1 MLLLQLHRNPQIP
14 ARLFFKEAFFMTA
27 SMNASNE
34 AKRFYITTPIY
45 YPSANLHI
53 GHAYCTV
60 MADTMTR
67 YKRMQ
72 GYETYFLTGSD
83 EHGQKIERVAKAEG
97 VTPIEYT
104 DKIVATFQAL
114 WERLLISNDD
124 FIRTTQP
131 RHMEVV
137 QKIFTTIYEKGDI
150 YKSEYEGHYCTPC
163 ETFFTERQ
171 LEDGNCPDCGRP
183 TELIKEESYFFKMS
197 KYQDQ
202 LLQYIEDH
210 PDFIQPVA
218 RRNEMINFIKQG
230 LEDLC
235 ISRTTFDWGIPVP
248 INEKHVIYVWFDAL
262 TNYISALGYG
272 TDNDELYQKFW
283 PANIH
288 LVGKDIAR
296 FHAIIWPCIL
306 MAADLPLPKQV
317 FGHGWVL
324 LNSGKMSKSK
334 GNVVDPNVLLDKYGV
349 DAIRYFLLREIST
362 GSDGYYSEE
371 ALVNRI
377 NIDLANDYGNLV
389 SRSVAMIDK
398 YFDGIVPAPA
408 DTPASEFDAELKAL
422 AETVG
427 VDAAEY
433 LEKMDFPNALASI
446 WKLISRANKYIDETA
461 PWVLAKDESKKAAL
475 GTVMY
480 NLMECIR
487 MSTILLAPFM
497 PLVPGKVAEQTGQTL
512 EGRTWAD
519 GCTWGNVETGVKVN
533 KKEAIF
539 PRIDPKS
546 LDLPKEEVKAE
557 APKVE
562 AKKEPKQD
570 APKEETPAEA
580 KAEITYDDF
589 AKLDLR
595 VVEVLE
601 CSKVEKADKLL
612 QFKLKMG
619 DEIRTVVSG
628 IAKFYESPEELVGKK
643 LVLVANLA
651 PKKIRGIVSHGMLLS
666 AATDDDSLLQVLQVT
681 HEDIPS
687 GATVC

>member
-1 MLLLQLHRNPQIP
+1 MP
-14 ARLFFKEAFFMTA
+14 EST
-27 SMNASNE
+27 NE
-34 AKRFYITTPIY
+34 PKRFYITTPIY

-248 INEKHVIYVWFDAL
+248 INDKHVIYVWFDAL

-562 AKKEPKQD
+562 AKKEPKQE

>member
-1 MLLLQLHRNPQIP
+1 MP
-14 ARLFFKEAFFMTA
+14 EST
-27 SMNASNE
+27 NE
-34 AKRFYITTPIY
+34 PKRFYITTPIY

-137 QKIFTTIYEKGDI
+137 QKIFQTIYEKGDI

-171 LEDGNCPDCGRP
+171 LVDGNCPDCGRP

-202 LLQYIEDH
+202 LLQYIDEH

-248 INEKHVIYVWFDAL
+248 INDKHVIYVWFDAL

-272 TDNDELYQKFW
+272 TDNDDLYQKFW
-283 PANIH
+283 PADIH

-408 DTPASEFDAELKAL
+408 VAPASEFDAELKAL

-427 VDAAEY
+427 VDAAAY

-446 WKLISRANKYIDETA
+446 WRLISRANKYIDETA
-461 PWVLAKDESKKAAL
+461 PWVLAKDENKKADL
-475 GTVMY
+475 GTVLY

-497 PLVPGKVAEQTGQTL
+497 PLVPGKVAEQTGQQL

-519 GCTWGNVETGVKVN
+519 GCTWGNVETGVKVC

-546 LDLPKEEVKAE
+546 LDLPKEEVKTE
-557 APKVE
+557 APKAE
-562 AKKEPKQD
+562 AKKETK
-570 APKEETPAEA
+570 KEEKTEA
-580 KAEITYDDF
+580 KQEEPVEGKAEITYDDF

-651 PKKIRGIVSHGMLLS
+651 PKKIRGIMSHGMLLS

>member
-1 MLLLQLHRNPQIP
+1 
-14 ARLFFKEAFFMTA
+14 MTESA
-27 SMNASNE
+27 E

-104 DKIVATFQAL
+104 DKIVATFQVL

-137 QKIFTTIYEKGDI
+137 QKIFQTIYDKGDI

-171 LEDGNCPDCGRP
+171 LVDGNCPDCGRP

-248 INEKHVIYVWFDAL
+248 INDKHVIYVWFDAL
-262 TNYISALGYG
+262 TNYISALGYMSE
-272 TDNDELYQKFW
+272 NDELFQKFW
-283 PANIH
+283 PADIH

-306 MAADLPLPKQV
+306 MAADLPLPKQI

-398 YFDGIVPAPA
+398 YFEGIVPAPA
-408 DTPASEFDAELKAL
+408 AAPASEFDADLKAL
-422 AETVG
+422 AESVG
-427 VDAAEY
+427 NEAAAY

-461 PWVLAKDESKKAAL
+461 PWVLAKDESKKADL
-475 GTVMY
+475 GTVLY

-487 MSTILLAPFM
+487 ISTILLTPFM

-519 GCTWGNVETGVKVN
+519 GCTWGNVETGVKVC

-546 LDLPKEEVKAE
+546 LDLPKENAKAEQPAKESKKEAKQEVKKEE
-557 APKVE
+557 AP
-562 AKKEPKQD
+562 A
-570 APKEETPAEA
+570 AEG

-628 IAKFYESPEELVGKK
+628 IAKFYENPEALIGKK

-687 GATVC
+687 GSTVC

>member
-1 MLLLQLHRNPQIP
+1 MP
-14 ARLFFKEAFFMTA
+14 EST
-27 SMNASNE
+27 NE
-34 AKRFYITTPIY
+34 PKRFYITTPIY

-171 LEDGNCPDCGRP
+171 LEDGNCPDGGRP

-546 LDLPKEEVKAE
+546 LDLPKEDVKAE

-562 AKKEPKQD
+562 AKKEPKQE

-666 AATDDDSLLQVLQVT
+666 AATNDDSLLQVLQVT

>member
-1 MLLLQLHRNPQIP
+1 MP
-14 ARLFFKEAFFMTA
+14 EST
-27 SMNASNE
+27 NE
-34 AKRFYITTPIY
+34 PKRFYITTPIY

-137 QKIFTTIYEKGDI
+137 QKIFQTIYEKGDI

-171 LEDGNCPDCGRP
+171 LVEGNCPDCGRP

-248 INEKHVIYVWFDAL
+248 INDKHVIYVWFDAL

-272 TDNDELYQKFW
+272 TDNDDLYQKFW
-283 PANIH
+283 PADIH

-408 DTPASEFDAELKAL
+408 AAPASEFDAELKTL

-427 VDAAEY
+427 IDAATY

-446 WKLISRANKYIDETA
+446 WRLISRANKYIDETA
-461 PWVLAKDESKKAAL
+461 PWVLAKDESKKADL
-475 GTVMY
+475 GTVLY

-497 PLVPGKVAEQTGQTL
+497 PLVPGKVAEQTGQHL
-512 EGRTWAD
+512 EGCTWAD
-519 GCTWGNVETGVKVN
+519 GCTWGNVETGVKVC

-557 APKVE
+557 APKAE
-562 AKKEPKQD
+562 AKKETK
-570 APKEETPAEA
+570 KEEKPEETAEG

-651 PKKIRGIVSHGMLLS
+651 PKKIRGIMSHGMLLS

>member
-1 MLLLQLHRNPQIP
+1 
-14 ARLFFKEAFFMTA
+14 
-27 SMNASNE
+27 
-34 AKRFYITTPIY
+34 
-45 YPSANLHI
+45 
-53 GHAYCTV
+53 
-60 MADTMTR
+60 
-67 YKRMQ
+67 
-72 GYETYFLTGSD
+72 
-83 EHGQKIERVAKAEG
+83 
-97 VTPIEYT
+97 
-104 DKIVATFQAL
+104 
-114 WERLLISNDD
+114 
-124 FIRTTQP
+124 
-131 RHMEVV
+131 MEVV

>member
-1 MLLLQLHRNPQIP
+1 
-14 ARLFFKEAFFMTA
+14 MTA
-27 SMNASNE
+27 SMNTADE

-137 QKIFTTIYEKGDI
+137 QKIFQTIYEKGDI

-171 LEDGNCPDCGRP
+171 LVDGNCPDCGRP
-183 TELIKEESYFFKMS
+183 VELIKEESYFFKMS

-248 INEKHVIYVWFDAL
+248 INDKHVIYVWFDAL
-262 TNYISALGYG
+262 TNYISALGYMSE
-272 TDNDELYQKFW
+272 NDELFQKFW
-283 PANIH
+283 PADIH

-398 YFDGIVPAPA
+398 YFEGIVPAPA
-408 DTPASEFDAELKAL
+408 AEAASEFDADLKAL

-427 VDAAEY
+427 NDAAAY

-461 PWVLAKDESKKAAL
+461 PWVLAKDENKKAEL
-475 GTVMY
+475 GTVLY

-487 MSTILLAPFM
+487 ISTILLTPFM
-497 PLVPGKVAEQTGQTL
+497 PLVPGKVAEQTGQQL

-519 GCTWGNVETGVKVN
+519 GCTWGNVETGVKVC
-533 KKEAIF
+533 KKDAIF
-539 PRIDPKS
+539 PRIDPKT
-546 LDLPKEEVKAE
+546 LDLPKEEAKAE
-557 APKVE
+557 KPAKESKKEVKQE
-562 AKKEPKQD
+562 AKKEE
-570 APKEETPAEA
+570 APASEG

-628 IAKFYESPEELVGKK
+628 IAKFYENPEALIGKK

-687 GATVC
+687 GSTVC

>member
-1 MLLLQLHRNPQIP
+1 MS
-14 ARLFFKEAFFMTA
+14 ETA
-27 SMNASNE
+27 NE
-34 AKRFYITTPIY
+34 TKRFYITTPIY

-114 WERLLISNDD
+114 WKRLLISNDD

-137 QKIFTTIYEKGDI
+137 QKIFQTIYDKGDI
-150 YKSEYEGHYCTPC
+150 YKSEYEGYYCTPC

-171 LEDGNCPDCGRP
+171 LVDGNCPDCGRP
-183 TELIKEESYFFKMS
+183 TELLKEESYFFKMS

-248 INEKHVIYVWFDAL
+248 INDKHVIYVWFDAL

-272 TDNDELYQKFW
+272 TEDDSLYQKFW
-283 PANIH
+283 PADIH

-306 MAADLPLPKQV
+306 MAADLPLPKQI

-377 NIDLANDYGNLV
+377 NVDLANDYGNLI

-408 DTPASEFDAELKAL
+408 NTPASAFDAELKAL

-427 VDAAEY
+427 IEAAAY

-461 PWVLAKDESKKAAL
+461 PWLLAKDENKKADL
-475 GTVMY
+475 GTVLY

-512 EGRTWAD
+512 EGCTWAD
-519 GCTWGNVETGVKVN
+519 GCTWGNVETGVKVC
-533 KKEAIF
+533 KKDAIF

-546 LDLPKEEVKAE
+546 LDLPKEEKNTESNYENKNEQKATTT
-557 APKVE
+557 
-562 AKKEPKQD
+562 
-570 APKEETPAEA
+570 ET

-601 CSKVEKADKLL
+601 CSKVENADKLL

-628 IAKFYESPEELVGKK
+628 IAKFYEKPEDLIGQK

-651 PKKIRGIVSHGMLLS
+651 PKKIRGIISHGMLLS

-681 HEDIPS
+681 HDEIPS

>member
-1 MLLLQLHRNPQIP
+1 MP
-14 ARLFFKEAFFMTA
+14 EST
-27 SMNASNE
+27 NE
-34 AKRFYITTPIY
+34 PKRFYITTPIY

-137 QKIFTTIYEKGDI
+137 QKIFQTIYEKGDI

-171 LEDGNCPDCGRP
+171 LVDGNCPDCGRP

-202 LLQYIEDH
+202 LLQYIDEH

-248 INEKHVIYVWFDAL
+248 INDKHVIYVWFDAL

-272 TDNDELYQKFW
+272 TDNDDLYQKFW
-283 PANIH
+283 PADIH

-398 YFDGIVPAPA
+398 YFNGIVPTPA
-408 DTPASEFDAELKAL
+408 ATPASEFDAELKAL

-427 VDAAEY
+427 VDAAAY

-446 WKLISRANKYIDETA
+446 WRLISRANKYIDETA
-461 PWVLAKDESKKAAL
+461 PWVLAKDENKKADL
-475 GTVMY
+475 GTVLY

-497 PLVPGKVAEQTGQTL
+497 PLVPGKVAEQTGQQL

-519 GCTWGNVETGVKVN
+519 GCTWGNVETGVKVC

-546 LDLPKEEVKAE
+546 LDLPKEEVKTE
-557 APKVE
+557 APKAE
-562 AKKEPKQD
+562 AKKETK
-570 APKEETPAEA
+570 KEEKTEAKQEEPAEG

-651 PKKIRGIVSHGMLLS
+651 PKKIRGIMSHGMLLS

>member
-1 MLLLQLHRNPQIP
+1 MP
-14 ARLFFKEAFFMTA
+14 EST
-27 SMNASNE
+27 NE
-34 AKRFYITTPIY
+34 PKRFYITTPIY

-533 KKEAIF
+533 KKDAIF

-562 AKKEPKQD
+562 AKKEPKQE

>member
-1 MLLLQLHRNPQIP
+1 MP
-14 ARLFFKEAFFMTA
+14 EST
-27 SMNASNE
+27 NE
-34 AKRFYITTPIY
+34 PKRFYITTPIY

-371 ALVNRI
+371 VLVNRI

-546 LDLPKEEVKAE
+546 LDLPKEDVKAE
-557 APKVE
+557 STKVE
-562 AKKEPKQD
+562 AKKEPKQE

-666 AATDDDSLLQVLQVT
+666 AATNDDSLLQVLQVT

>member
-1 MLLLQLHRNPQIP
+1 MP
-14 ARLFFKEAFFMTA
+14 EST
-27 SMNASNE
+27 NE
-34 AKRFYITTPIY
+34 PKRFYITTPIY

-137 QKIFTTIYEKGDI
+137 QKIFQTIYEKGDI

-171 LEDGNCPDCGRP
+171 LVEGNCPDCGRP

-248 INEKHVIYVWFDAL
+248 INDKHVIYVWFDAL

-272 TDNDELYQKFW
+272 TDNDDLYQKFW
-283 PANIH
+283 PADIH

-408 DTPASEFDAELKAL
+408 AAPASEFDAELKTL

-427 VDAAEY
+427 VDAAAY

-446 WKLISRANKYIDETA
+446 WRLISRANKYIDETA
-461 PWVLAKDESKKAAL
+461 PWVLAKDESKKADL
-475 GTVMY
+475 GTVLY

-497 PLVPGKVAEQTGQTL
+497 PLVPGKVAEQTGQHL
-512 EGRTWAD
+512 EGCTWAD
-519 GCTWGNVETGVKVN
+519 GCTWGNVETGVKVC

-557 APKVE
+557 APKAE
-562 AKKEPKQD
+562 AKKETK
-570 APKEETPAEA
+570 KEEKPEETAEG

-628 IAKFYESPEELVGKK
+628 IAKFYENPEELVGKK

-681 HEDIPS
+681 HDDIPS

>member
-1 MLLLQLHRNPQIP
+1 MPESIQEP
-14 ARLFFKEAFFMTA
+14 
-27 SMNASNE
+27 
-34 AKRFYITTPIY
+34 KRFYITTPIY

-171 LEDGNCPDCGRP
+171 LQEGNCPDCGRP

-202 LLQYIEDH
+202 LLQYIEDN

-272 TDNDELYQKFW
+272 TDNDDLYQKFW

-306 MAADLPLPKQV
+306 MAADLPLPKQI

-362 GSDGYYSEE
+362 GADGYYSEE

-408 DTPASEFDAELKAL
+408 SEPASEFDADLKAL

-427 VDAAEY
+427 VDAAAY

-475 GTVMY
+475 GTVLY

-497 PLVPGKVAEQTGQTL
+497 PLVPGKVAEQTGQQL
-512 EGRTWAD
+512 EGRTWAE
-519 GCTWGNVETGVKVN
+519 GCTWGNVETGVKVC
-533 KKEAIF
+533 KKDAIF

-557 APKVE
+557 APKAE
-562 AKKEPKQD
+562 AKKEEKPAE
-570 APKEETPAEA
+570 APVVEA

-687 GATVC
+687 GSTVC

>member
-1 MLLLQLHRNPQIP
+1 
-14 ARLFFKEAFFMTA
+14 MTESA
-27 SMNASNE
+27 E
-34 AKRFYITTPIY
+34 TKRFYITTPIY

-137 QKIFTTIYEKGDI
+137 QKIFQTIYEKGDI

-171 LEDGNCPDCGRP
+171 LVDGNCPDCGRP
-183 TELIKEESYFFKMS
+183 TEVIKEESYFFKMS

-248 INEKHVIYVWFDAL
+248 INDKHVIYVWFDAL
-262 TNYISALGYG
+262 TNYISALGYT
-272 TDNDELYQKFW
+272 TDNDELFQKFW
-283 PANIH
+283 PADIH

-398 YFDGIVPAPA
+398 YFEGIVPAPA
-408 DTPASEFDAELKAL
+408 SSPASEFDADLKAL

-427 VDAAEY
+427 NDAAAY

-461 PWVLAKDESKKAAL
+461 PWVLAKDESKKADL
-475 GTVMY
+475 GTVLY

-487 MSTILLAPFM
+487 ISTILLTPFM
-497 PLVPGKVAEQTGQTL
+497 PLVPGKVSEQTGQHL

-519 GCTWGNVETGVKVN
+519 GCTWGNVETGVKVC

-539 PRIDPKS
+539 PRIDPKT
-546 LDLPKEEVKAE
+546 LDLPKEEAKADAPVK
-557 APKVE
+557 E
-562 AKKEPKQD
+562 AKKEAKQE
-570 APKEETPAEA
+570 AKKEDTPAAEG

-651 PKKIRGIVSHGMLLS
+651 PKKIRGIMSHGMLLS

>member
-1 MLLLQLHRNPQIP
+1 MTTEAQNP
-14 ARLFFKEAFFMTA
+14 
-27 SMNASNE
+27 
-34 AKRFYITTPIY
+34 KRFYITTPIY
-45 YPSANLHI
+45 YPSAKLHI

-83 EHGQKIERVAKAEG
+83 EHGQKIQRVAKAEG
-97 VTPIEYT
+97 VTPIQYT
-104 DKIVATFQAL
+104 DKIVASFQAL
-114 WERLLISNDD
+114 WKRLLISNDD

-131 RHMEVV
+131 RHMEIV
-137 QKIFTTIYEKGDI
+137 QQIFKKIYDQGDI
-150 YKSEYEGHYCTPC
+150 YKSEYEGYYCTPC

-197 KYQDQ
+197 KYQDR
-202 LLQYIEDH
+202 LLQYIEDN

-218 RRNEMINFIKQG
+218 RRNEMIQFIKQG
-230 LEDLC
+230 LDDLC

-248 INEKHVIYVWFDAL
+248 IDDKHVIYVWFDAL

-272 TDNDELYQKFW
+272 TDHDELFQKFW
-283 PANIH
+283 PADIH

-306 MAADLPLPKQV
+306 MAAGLPLPKQV

-362 GSDGYYSEE
+362 GADGYYSEE
-371 ALVNRI
+371 SLVNRI
-377 NIDLANDYGNLV
+377 NTDLANDFGNLV
-389 SRSVAMIDK
+389 SRSVAMVDK
-398 YFDGIVPAPA
+398 YFDGIIPAPA
-408 DTPASEFDAELKAL
+408 DTPASEFDADLKAL
-422 AETVG
+422 GESVG
-427 VDAAEY
+427 KEAAEY

-461 PWVLAKDESKKAAL
+461 PWILAKDESKKAVL
-475 GTVMY
+475 GTVLY
-480 NLMECIR
+480 NLIESIR
-487 MSTILLAPFM
+487 ISTILLAPFM
-497 PLVPGKVAEQTGQTL
+497 PLVPGKVSEQIGQNL
-512 EGRTWAD
+512 EGKTWED
-519 GCTWGNVETGVKVN
+519 GCTWGLTETGVKVC
-533 KKEAIF
+533 KKDAIF

-546 LDLPKEEVKAE
+546 LDLPKEKQE
-557 APKVE
+557 E
-562 AKKEPKQD
+562 AKDKKKD
-570 APKEETPAEA
+570 AKKAATAEDGPKEQ
-580 KAEITYDDF
+580 ITYDDF

-628 IAKFYESPEELVGKK
+628 IAKFYENPQDLVGKK

-666 AATDDDSLLQVLQVT
+666 AATDDDSLLEVLQVGK
-681 HEDIPS
+681 EDIPS
-687 GATVC
+687 GSTVC

>member
-1 MLLLQLHRNPQIP
+1 MP
-14 ARLFFKEAFFMTA
+14 EST
-27 SMNASNE
+27 NE
-34 AKRFYITTPIY
+34 PKRFYITTPIY

-461 PWVLAKDESKKAAL
+461 PWVLAKDESKKSAL

-480 NLMECIR
+480 NLMECIC

-546 LDLPKEEVKAE
+546 LDLPKEDVKAE
-557 APKVE
+557 ATKVE
-562 AKKEPKQD
+562 AKKEPKQE

>member
-1 MLLLQLHRNPQIP
+1 MP
-14 ARLFFKEAFFMTA
+14 EST
-27 SMNASNE
+27 NE
-34 AKRFYITTPIY
+34 PKRFYITTPIY

-137 QKIFTTIYEKGDI
+137 QKIFQTIYEKGDI

-171 LEDGNCPDCGRP
+171 LVDGNCPDCGRP

-202 LLQYIEDH
+202 LLQYIDEH

-248 INEKHVIYVWFDAL
+248 INDKHVIYVWFDAL

-272 TDNDELYQKFW
+272 TDNDDLYQKFW
-283 PANIH
+283 PADIH

-408 DTPASEFDAELKAL
+408 ATPASEFDAELKAL

-427 VDAAEY
+427 VDAAAY

-446 WKLISRANKYIDETA
+446 WRLISRANKYIDETA
-461 PWVLAKDESKKAAL
+461 PWVLAKDENKKADL
-475 GTVMY
+475 GTVLY

-497 PLVPGKVAEQTGQTL
+497 PLVPGKVAEQTGQQL

-519 GCTWGNVETGVKVN
+519 GCTWGNVETGVKVC

-546 LDLPKEEVKAE
+546 LDLPKEEVKTA
-557 APKVE
+557 APKAE
-562 AKKEPKQD
+562 AKKETK
-570 APKEETPAEA
+570 KEEKTEAKQEEPAEG

-651 PKKIRGIVSHGMLLS
+651 PKKIRGIMSHGMLLS

>member
-1 MLLLQLHRNPQIP
+1 MP
-14 ARLFFKEAFFMTA
+14 EST
-27 SMNASNE
+27 NE
-34 AKRFYITTPIY
+34 PKRFYITTPIY

-137 QKIFTTIYEKGDI
+137 QKIFQTIYEKGDI

-171 LEDGNCPDCGRP
+171 LVEGNCPDCGRP

-202 LLQYIEDH
+202 LLQYIDEH

-248 INEKHVIYVWFDAL
+248 INDKHVIYVWFDAL

-272 TDNDELYQKFW
+272 TDNDDLYQKFW
-283 PANIH
+283 PADIH

-296 FHAIIWPCIL
+296 FHTIIWPCIL

-408 DTPASEFDAELKAL
+408 ATPASEFDAELKAL

-427 VDAAEY
+427 IDAAAY

-446 WKLISRANKYIDETA
+446 WRLISRANKYIDETA
-461 PWVLAKDESKKAAL
+461 PWVLAKDENKKADL
-475 GTVMY
+475 GTVLY

-497 PLVPGKVAEQTGQTL
+497 PLVPGKVAEQTGQQL

-519 GCTWGNVETGVKVN
+519 GCTWGNVETGVKVC

-546 LDLPKEEVKAE
+546 LDLPKEEVKTE
-557 APKVE
+557 APKAE
-562 AKKEPKQD
+562 AKKETK
-570 APKEETPAEA
+570 KEEKTEAKQEEPAEG

-651 PKKIRGIVSHGMLLS
+651 PKKIRGIMSHGMLLS

>member
-1 MLLLQLHRNPQIP
+1 MP
-14 ARLFFKEAFFMTA
+14 EST
-27 SMNASNE
+27 NE
-34 AKRFYITTPIY
+34 PKRFYITTPIY

-202 LLQYIEDH
+202 LLQYIEEH

-371 ALVNRI
+371 VLVNRI

-562 AKKEPKQD
+562 AKKEPKQE

>member
-1 MLLLQLHRNPQIP
+1 MP
-14 ARLFFKEAFFMTA
+14 EST
-27 SMNASNE
+27 NE
-34 AKRFYITTPIY
+34 PKRFYITTPIY

-137 QKIFTTIYEKGDI
+137 QNIFKTIYEKGDI

-171 LEDGNCPDCGRP
+171 LVEGNCPDCGRP

-248 INEKHVIYVWFDAL
+248 INDKHVIYVWFDAL

-272 TDNDELYQKFW
+272 TDNDELYRKFW
-283 PANIH
+283 PADIH

-408 DTPASEFDAELKAL
+408 DAPASEFDVELKAL

-427 VDAAEY
+427 VDAAAY

-475 GTVMY
+475 GTVLY

-519 GCTWGNVETGVKVN
+519 GCTWGNVETGVKVC
-533 KKEAIF
+533 KKDAIF

-546 LDLPKEEVKAE
+546 LDLPKEDAKAE
-557 APKVE
+557 APAKEDKKEVKQD
-562 AKKEPKQD
+562 AKKEE
-570 APKEETPAEA
+570 APAEA

-687 GATVC
+687 GSAVC

>member
-1 MLLLQLHRNPQIP
+1 MSEE
-14 ARLFFKEAFFMTA
+14 KKT
-27 SMNASNE
+27 
-34 AKRFYITTPIY
+34 FYITTPIY

-60 MADTMTR
+60 MADTVTR

-83 EHGQKIERVAKAEG
+83 EHGQKIERIAKEKGIA
-97 VTPIEYT
+97 PIEYT
-104 DKIVATFQAL
+104 NQIVETFQAL
-114 WERLLISNDD
+114 WKRLLISNDD

-131 RHMEVV
+131 RHMDVV
-137 QKIFTTIYEKGDI
+137 SNIFRTIYEKGDI
-150 YKSEYEGHYCTPC
+150 YKSEYEGYYCTPC

-171 LEDGNCPDCGRP
+171 LEDGNLCPDCGRP

-202 LLQYIEDH
+202 LLEYIEAH

-230 LEDLC
+230 LDDLC

-248 INEKHVIYVWFDAL
+248 INDKHVIYVWFDAL

-272 TDNDELYQKFW
+272 TDHDELFQKFW
-283 PANIH
+283 PADIH

-306 MAADLPLPKQV
+306 MAAGLPLPKQV

-349 DAIRYFLLREIST
+349 DAIRFFLLREIST
-362 GSDGYYSEE
+362 GADGYYSEE
-371 ALVNRI
+371 ALVKRI
-377 NIDLANDYGNLV
+377 NTDLANDYGNLI
-389 SRSVAMIDK
+389 SRTVAMIDK
-398 YFDGIVPAPA
+398 YFNGVVPSPA
-408 DTPASEFDAELKAL
+408 AEAASEFDAELKQL
-422 AETVG
+422 AESVG
-427 VDAAEY
+427 PEAAQ
-433 LEKMDFPNALASI
+433 LLDKLDFPNALATI

-461 PWVLAKDESKKAAL
+461 PWALAKDESKKAAL
-475 GTVMY
+475 GTVLY

-487 MSTILLAPFM
+487 ISTILLTPFM

-512 EGRTWAD
+512 EGCTWAD
-519 GCTWGNVETGVKVN
+519 GCVWGNVQTGVSVC
-533 KKEAIF
+533 KKDAIF

-546 LDLPKEEVKAE
+546 LDLPAEAPAAPEKKAE
-557 APKVE
+557 APK
-562 AKKEPKQD
+562 
-570 APKEETPAEA
+570 KEEPAVVEEAVA

-595 VVEVLE
+595 VVEVLS
-601 CSKVEKADKLL
+601 CKKVEKADKLL
-612 QFKLKMG
+612 QFELKLG

-628 IAKFYESPEELVGKK
+628 IAKFYENPEALIGKK

-666 AATDDDSLLQVLQVT
+666 AALDDDSALEVLQVT
-681 HEDIPS
+681 KPEITS
-687 GATVC
+687 GSEVR

>member
-1 MLLLQLHRNPQIP
+1 MSE
-14 ARLFFKEAFFMTA
+14 KKT
-27 SMNASNE
+27 
-34 AKRFYITTPIY
+34 FYITTPIY

-67 YKRMQ
+67 YKKMQ

-104 DKIVATFQAL
+104 DKIVATFQDL
-114 WERLLISNDD
+114 WKRLLISNDD

-131 RHMEVV
+131 RHIEIV
-137 QKIFTTIYEKGDI
+137 QKIFQTIYEKGDI

-202 LLQYIEDH
+202 LLQYIDEH
-210 PDFIQPVA
+210 PDFIQPVT

-272 TDNDELYQKFW
+272 TDHDDLYQKFW
-283 PANIH
+283 PADIH

-306 MAADLPLPKQV
+306 MAAELPLPKQI

-324 LNSGKMSKSK
+324 LDSGKMSKSK

-362 GSDGYYSEE
+362 GSDGTYSEE
-371 ALVNRI
+371 ALVKRI
-377 NIDLANDYGNLV
+377 NTDLANDFGNLV
-389 SRSVAMIDK
+389 SRTVAMIDK
-398 YFDGIVPAPA
+398 YFGGVVPAPA
-408 DTPASEFDAELKAL
+408 ETTALDEELKAL
-422 AETVG
+422 AVSVG
-427 VDAAEY
+427 AEAAAC
-433 LEKMDFPNALASI
+433 LEKLDFPNALAAI

-461 PWVLAKDESKKAAL
+461 PWVLAKDESKLPQL

-480 NLMECIR
+480 HLMETIR
-487 MSTILLAPFM
+487 ISSVLLAPFM
-497 PLVPGKVAEQTGQTL
+497 PLLPGKVSEQIGQDLTAC
-512 EGRTWAD
+512 TWAE
-519 GCTWGNVETGVKVN
+519 GCTWGLTTAGNQVVK
-533 KKEAIF
+533 KDAIF
-539 PRIDPKS
+539 PRIDLKTLEQP
-546 LDLPKEEVKAE
+546 
-557 APKVE
+557 APAPAPVE
-562 AKKEPKQD
+562 
-570 APKEETPAEA
+570 EA
-580 KAEITYDDF
+580 KAEPEQPVGKAEIQYDDF
-589 AKLDLR
+589 DKLDLR
-595 VVEVLE
+595 VVEVLA

-612 QFKLKMG
+612 QFQLKMG

-628 IAKFYESPEELVGKK
+628 IAKFYENPEELIGKK

-651 PKKIRGIVSHGMLLS
+651 PKKIRGIMSHGMLLS
-666 AATDDDSLLQVLQVT
+666 AAMEDDSMLEVLQVT
-681 HEDIPS
+681 KDIPS
-687 GATVC
+687 GSSVR

>member
-1 MLLLQLHRNPQIP
+1 MP
-14 ARLFFKEAFFMTA
+14 EST
-27 SMNASNE
+27 NE
-34 AKRFYITTPIY
+34 PKRFYITTPIY

-248 INEKHVIYVWFDAL
+248 INDKHVIYVWFDAL

-461 PWVLAKDESKKAAL
+461 PWVLAKDENKKAAL

-546 LDLPKEEVKAE
+546 LDLPKDDVKAE

-562 AKKEPKQD
+562 AKKEPKQE
-570 APKEETPAEA
+570 APKEEIPAEA